1 MRHALRTGSR
11 STTTLVA
18 VALLSMVGVA
28 CSAPSGSGDG
38 TPAASPSTAPVPDAA
53 TLTAYDPATPLDL
66 TEESPV
72 QTLDGGI
79 EIHDVSWAS
88 LGTDRVSAW
97 LVVPPGAGPF
107 AGLVYLHGSETDRD
121 DFLDEA
127 VAMAHG
133 GAASIVMDAPFAR
146 TGSSRKAFLLNFG
159 LAERERDMTA
169 QTVVDLRRA
178 YDVLLERGD
187 VDPERLGFV
196 GHSWGASLGVVLA
209 AVDDR
214 PGSLVI
220 ITARPSWTG
229 FLEAESEGWVRS
241 AHERVGDE
249 DWQQYL
255 DLMAP
260 LDAMAEID
268 NVDASRLY
276 LQYGT
281 ADDVV
286 PEDVSAQLID
296 AAEGAKSD
304 LYPAPHA
311 LNDDATADR
320 VDWLVERLGLSP
332 IGADVLAEV
341 GLPDQPSGF

>member
-1 MRHALRTGSR
+1 MPI
-11 STTTLVA
+11 
-18 VALLSMVGVA
+18 ALLAVLGVA
-28 CSAPSGSGDG
+28 CTAPPGSGEP
-38 TPAASPSTAPVPDAA
+38 TSSSTAATPIPDATA
-53 TLTAYDPATPLDL
+53 LTAYDPAAPLEV
-66 TEESPV
+66 TEESPA

-79 EIHDVSWAS
+79 EIHDIAWNS

-97 LVVPPGAGPF
+97 LVVPPGGGPF
-107 AGLVYLHGSETDRD
+107 AGIVYLHGSETDRD

-127 VAMAHG
+127 VAMASG

-229 FLEAESEGWVRS
+229 FLEAETEGWVRS

-255 DLMAP
+255 ALMSS
-260 LDAMAEID
+260 LDATAEID
-268 NVDASRLY
+268 SVEGSRLY

-286 PEDVSAQLID
+286 PEDVSAQLIE
-296 AAEGAKSD
+296 AADGAKTD

-311 LNDDATADR
+311 LNGDATADR
-320 VDWLVERLGLSP
+320 VAWLGDRLGLSS
-332 IGADVLAEV
+332 IGADILAEV

>member
-1 MRHALRTGSR
+1 MSQSLQTGSR
-11 STTTLVA
+11 STATLVA

-28 CSAPSGSGDG
+28 CSASTSGSDV
-38 TPAASPSTAPVPDAA
+38 PSPSPSTALIPDAA
-53 TLTAYDPATPLDL
+53 ALTAYDPATPLDL
-66 TEESPV
+66 AEESPV
-72 QTLDGGI
+72 QMLDGGI

-88 LGTDRVSAW
+88 LGSDRVSAW
-97 LVVPPGAGPF
+97 MVVPPGDGPF

-133 GAASIVMDAPFAR
+133 GAASIVLDAPFAR

-169 QTVVDLRRA
+169 QTVVDVRRA
-178 YDVLLERGD
+178 YDALLERGD

-209 AVDDR
+209 AVDAR

-229 FLEAESEGWVRS
+229 FLESEAEGWVRS
-241 AHERVGDE
+241 AHERAGDE
-249 DWQQYL
+249 DWRQYL

-296 AAEGAKSD
+296 AAEGATSD

-320 VDWLVERLGLSP
+320 VGWLVERLELSP
-332 IGADVLAEV
+332 IGAEVLAEV
-341 GLPDQPSGF
+341 GVPDQPSGL

>member
-1 MRHALRTGSR
+1 
-11 STTTLVA
+11 
-18 VALLSMVGVA
+18 
-28 CSAPSGSGDG
+28 
-38 TPAASPSTAPVPDAA
+38 
-53 TLTAYDPATPLDL
+53 
-66 TEESPV
+66 
-72 QTLDGGI
+72 
-79 EIHDVSWAS
+79 
-88 LGTDRVSAW
+88 
-97 LVVPPGAGPF
+97 
-107 AGLVYLHGSETDRD
+107 
-121 DFLDEA
+121 
-127 VAMAHG
+127 MARG

-146 TGSSRKAFLLNFG
+146 TGTSRKAFLLNFG

-178 YDVLLERGD
+178 YDLLLERGD
-187 VDPERLGFV
+187 VDPERLGFI

-209 AVDDR
+209 AVDER

-241 AHERVGDE
+241 AHERVSDE

-255 DLMAP
+255 ALMAP

-268 NVDASRLY
+268 RVDAGRLY

-296 AAEGAKSD
+296 AADGATSD

-311 LNDDATADR
+311 LNDEATADR
-320 VDWLVERLGLSP
+320 VDWLVERLGLNP
-332 IGADVLAEV
+332 IGDDALDDV

>member
-1 MRHALRTGSR
+1 V
-11 STTTLVA
+11 VA
-18 VALLSMVGVA
+18 VALLSLVGVA
-28 CSAPSGSGDG
+28 CSAPSGQGDSTTG
-38 TPAASPSTAPVPDAA
+38 TSPSTTPISDAA
-53 TLTAYDPATPLDL
+53 ALTAYDPATPLDL

-72 QTLDGGI
+72 RTLDGGV
-79 EIHDVSWAS
+79 ELHDVSWAS
-88 LGTDRVSAW
+88 LGSDRVSAW
-97 LVVPPGAGPF
+97 LVAPTGAGAF

-146 TGSSRKAFLLNFG
+146 TGTSRKAFLLNFG

-169 QTVVDLRRA
+169 QTIVDLRRA

-187 VDPERLGFV
+187 VDAQRLGFV

-209 AVDDR
+209 AVDER

-229 FLEAESEGWVRS
+229 FLEAESGGWVRS
-241 AHERVGDE
+241 AHERVGDQ

-296 AAEGAKSD
+296 AANGAKSD

-311 LNDDATADR
+311 LNGDATADR
-320 VDWLVERLGLSP
+320 INWLVDRLGLSP
-332 IGADVLAEV
+332 IGADLLAEV
-341 GLPDQPSGF
+341 GLPDQPSGL

>member
-1 MRHALRTGSR
+1 MSSR
-11 STTTLVA
+11 S
-18 VALLSMVGVA
+18 
-28 CSAPSGSGDG
+28 GSDISS
-38 TPAASPSTAPVPDAA
+38 ASPSDVPIPDAA
-53 TLTAYDPATPLDL
+53 ALTAYDPAMPLDL
-66 TEESPV
+66 AEESPV
-72 QTLDGGI
+72 QTLDDGT
-79 EIHDVSWAS
+79 EIHDISWAS

-97 LVVPPGAGPF
+97 LVVPPGDGPF
-107 AGLVYLHGSETDRD
+107 AGIVFLHGSETDRD

-127 VAMAHG
+127 VAMAKG

-146 TGSSRKAFLLNFG
+146 TGSSHKNFLLNFG

-178 YDVLLERGD
+178 YDVLAERGD

-209 AVDDR
+209 AVDER
-214 PGSLVI
+214 PSSLVI

-229 FLEAESEGWVRS
+229 FLESESEGWVRS
-241 AHERVGDE
+241 AHERVGEE

-255 DLMAP
+255 ALMAP

-268 NVDASRLY
+268 KVDASRLY

-286 PEDVSAQLID
+286 PEEVSAQLID
-296 AAEGAKSD
+296 AAQGAKSD

-311 LNDDATADR
+311 LNADATADR
-320 VDWLVERLGLSP
+320 VSWLVERLGLTP
-332 IGADVLAEV
+332 IGPDALTEV
-341 GLPDQPSGF
+341 GLPDQASSF

>member
-1 MRHALRTGSR
+1 MTS
-11 STTTLVA
+11 LVA

-28 CSAPSGSGDG
+28 CSAPSPSGEG
-38 TPAASPSTAPVPDAA
+38 TPATSPSTAPIPDAS
-53 TLTAYDPATPLDL
+53 TLTAYDSSMPLDL
-66 TEESPV
+66 NEESPV

-79 EIHDVSWAS
+79 ELHDVSWAS
-88 LGTDRVSAW
+88 LGGDRVSAW
-97 LVVPPGAGPF
+97 LVVPPGEGPF

-146 TGSSRKAFLLNFG
+146 TGPSRKAFLLNFG

-178 YDVLLERGD
+178 YDLLLERGD
-187 VDPERLGFV
+187 VDPARLGFV

-209 AVDDR
+209 GVDER
-214 PGSLVI
+214 PSSLVI

-229 FLEAESEGWVRS
+229 FLGADTEGWVRS
-241 AHERVGDE
+241 AHERAGDE

-255 DLMAP
+255 ELMAP
-260 LDAMAEID
+260 LDAMAEIG
-268 NVDASRLY
+268 NLDASRLY

-320 VDWLVERLGLSP
+320 VNWLVERLGLSP
-332 IGADVLAEV
+332 IGLDVLAAV

>member
-1 MRHALRTGSR
+1 MSHHLHGGSR
-11 STTTLVA
+11 SATTLAA

-28 CSAPSGSGDG
+28 CSAPSASGDV
-38 TPAASPSTAPVPDAA
+38 TAASPSTAPIPDAA
-53 TLTAYDPATPLDL
+53 ALTAYDPATPLDVN
-66 TEESPV
+66 EESPA

-97 LVVPPGAGPF
+97 LVVPPGDGPF

-127 VAMAHG
+127 VAMARG

-146 TGSSRKAFLLNFG
+146 TGTSRKAFLLNFG

-169 QTVVDLRRA
+169 QTVFDLRRA
-178 YDVLLERGD
+178 YDALLERGD

-209 AVDDR
+209 GVDQR

-241 AHERVGDE
+241 ARERAGNQ

-255 DLMAP
+255 ALMAP
-260 LDAMAEID
+260 LDAMAEMD

-296 AAEGAKSD
+296 GAEGAKSD

-320 VDWLVERLGLSP
+320 VNWLVERLGLDP
-332 IGADVLAEV
+332 IGPDALTEV

>member
-1 MRHALRTGSR
+1 
-11 STTTLVA
+11 
-18 VALLSMVGVA
+18 MVGVT
-28 CSAPSGSGDG
+28 CSAPGGSDDGASG
-38 TPAASPSTAPVPDAA
+38 TPSVAPIPDAA
-53 TLTAYDPATPLDL
+53 ELTAYDPATPLDVA
-66 TEESPV
+66 EESPV
-72 QTLDGGI
+72 RTLDGGI
-79 EIHDVSWAS
+79 EIHDISWAS

-97 LVVPPGAGPF
+97 LVVPPGDGPF

-133 GAASIVMDAPFAR
+133 GAASIVLDAPFAR
-146 TGSSRKAFLLNFG
+146 TGPSRKAFLLNFG
-159 LAERERDMTA
+159 LAVRERDMTA
-169 QTVVDLRRA
+169 QAILDARRA

-187 VDPERLGFV
+187 VDPERLAFV

-229 FLEAESEGWVRS
+229 FLALEAEGWVRS

-255 DLMAP
+255 ALMAP
-260 LDAMAEID
+260 LDAMAAIGD
-268 NVDASRLY
+268 VDASRLY

-286 PEDVSAQLID
+286 PEAVSAQLID
-296 AAEGAKSD
+296 AADGAKTD

-311 LNDDATADR
+311 LNDEATADR
-320 VDWLVERLGLSP
+320 VAWLGERLGLSE
-332 IGADVLAEV
+332 IRAEVLDEV
-341 GLPDQPSGF
+341 GLPDQPSGI

>member
-1 MRHALRTGSR
+1 MSQPRPAGRQSAALVTI
-11 STTTLVA
+11 A
-18 VALLSMVGVA
+18 VLSIIAGA
-28 CSAPSGSGDG
+28 CSAPDSSDDGS
-38 TPAASPSTAPVPDAA
+38 ASAPTVSPIPDAA
-53 TLTAYDPATPLDL
+53 ALTAYDPATPLDVA
-66 TEESPV
+66 EESAV
-72 QTLDGGI
+72 RTLESGV
-79 EIHDVSWAS
+79 EIHDISWAS
-88 LGTDRVSAW
+88 LGSDRVSAW
-97 LVVPPGAGPF
+97 LVLPPGDGPF

-127 VAMAHG
+127 VAMALG
-133 GAASIVMDAPFAR
+133 GAASVVLDAPFAR
-146 TGSSRKAFLLNFG
+146 AGSSRKAFLLNFG

-169 QTVVDLRRA
+169 QAVLDARRA

-209 AVDDR
+209 AVDER

-229 FLEAESEGWVRS
+229 FLAAGSEGWVRS
-241 AHERVGDE
+241 AHERVGEE

-255 DLMAP
+255 SLMAP
-260 LDAMAEID
+260 LDATAEID
-268 NVDASRLY
+268 NVDGGRLY

-286 PEDVSAQLID
+286 PEDVSVQLID
-296 AAEGAKSD
+296 AAQGAKSD

-320 VDWLVERLGLSP
+320 VRWLVERLGLAP
-332 IGADVLAEV
+332 IGDEALGEV
-341 GLPDQPSGF
+341 GLPDQPSLL

>member
-1 MRHALRTGSR
+1 MSHYLRTGRR
-11 STTTLVA
+11 SATTLAA
-18 VALLSMVGVA
+18 VALMSMVGVA
-28 CSAPSGSGDG
+28 CSAPSASGDG
-38 TPAASPSTAPVPDAA
+38 TPAANPSTAPIPDAA
-53 TLTAYDPATPLDL
+53 TLTAYDPAIPLDL
-66 TEESPV
+66 NEESPV
-72 QTLDGGI
+72 RTLDGGI
-79 EIHDVSWAS
+79 ELHDVSWAS

-97 LVVPPGAGPF
+97 LVVPAGDGPF

-146 TGSSRKAFLLNFG
+146 AGTSRKAFLLNFG

-187 VDPERLGFV
+187 VDPDRLGFV

-209 AVDDR
+209 AVDQR

-229 FLEAESEGWVRS
+229 FLETETEGWVRS

-255 DLMAP
+255 VLMAP

-296 AAEGAKSD
+296 AAGGAKSD

-311 LNDDATADR
+311 LNDSATADR
-320 VDWLVERLGLSP
+320 VNWLVERLGLGQ
-332 IGADVLAEV
+332 IKADVLDEV

>member
-1 MRHALRTGSR
+1 MTQTLRTHSR
-11 STTTLVA
+11 STTALAA
-18 VALLSMVGVA
+18 VALLSMVGIA
-28 CSAPSGSGDG
+28 CGAPSASGGG
-38 TPAASPSTAPVPDAA
+38 TSATSPSSPPIPDAA

-66 TEESPV
+66 AEESTP

-79 EIHDVSWAS
+79 EIKDVSWAS

-97 LVVPPGAGPF
+97 LVVPPGDGPF

-146 TGSSRKAFLLNFG
+146 TGTSRKAFLLNFG

-169 QTVVDLRRA
+169 QTVIDLRRA
-178 YDVLLERGD
+178 YDVLLEQGN

-209 AVDDR
+209 AVDER

-241 AHERVGDE
+241 ARERAGDE

-268 NVDASRLY
+268 NMDASRLY

-311 LNDDATADR
+311 LNEDATADR
-320 VDWLVERLGLSP
+320 ASWLVERLGLTP
-332 IGADVLAEV
+332 IGADVLTEV

>member
-1 MRHALRTGSR
+1 MSQTLPAGRR
-11 STTTLVA
+11 STTLVA
-18 VALLSMVGVA
+18 VALLFIVGVA
-28 CSAPSGSGDG
+28 CGAPSTSDDG
-38 TPAASPSTAPVPDAA
+38 TSAAPSLSPIRDATA
-53 TLTAYDPATPLDL
+53 LTAYDPAALLDL
-66 TEESPV
+66 AEESPV
-72 QTLDGGI
+72 ETLDSGV

-97 LVVPPGAGPF
+97 LVVPPGEGPF

-127 VAMAHG
+127 VAMAQG

-159 LAERERDMTA
+159 LDERERDMTA
-169 QTVVDLRRA
+169 QTVVDVRRA
-178 YDVLLERGD
+178 YDVLLDRGD

-209 AVDDR
+209 AVDER

-229 FLEAESEGWVRS
+229 FLEAETEGWVRS

-249 DWQQYL
+249 DWQRYL
-255 DLMAP
+255 ALMAP

-268 NVDASRLY
+268 NIDASRLY

-296 AAEGAKSD
+296 AAQGAKSD

-320 VDWLVERLGLSP
+320 VSWLVERLGLSP
-332 IGADVLAEV
+332 ISADALAEV

>member
-1 MRHALRTGSR
+1 MSHLLWTGSR
-11 STTTLVA
+11 SATALAV
-18 VALLSMVGVA
+18 VALLSIVGVA
-28 CSAPSGSGDG
+28 CGAPSGSGNE
-38 TPAASPSTAPVPDAA
+38 TAAGRSTAPIPDAA
-53 TLTAYDPATPLDL
+53 TLTAYDPATPLDVN
-66 TEESPV
+66 EESPV
-72 QTLDGGI
+72 RTLDGGI
-79 EIHDVSWAS
+79 EVHDVTWAS

-97 LVVPPGAGPF
+97 LVVPPGDGPF

-127 VAMAHG
+127 VAMARG

-146 TGSSRKAFLLNFG
+146 TGTSRKAFLLNFG

-169 QTVVDLRRA
+169 QTVLDLRRA

-209 AVDDR
+209 GVDQR

-229 FLEAESEGWVRS
+229 FLGAESEGWVRS
-241 AHERVGDE
+241 AHERAGDE
-249 DWQQYL
+249 DWQQYMA
-255 DLMAP
+255 LMAP

-268 NVDASRLY
+268 NVDAGRLY

-286 PEDVSAQLID
+286 SEDVSAQLID
-296 AAEGAKSD
+296 AADGARSD

-320 VDWLVERLGLSP
+320 VNWLVERLGLDS
-332 IGADVLAEV
+332 IGADALSEV
-341 GLPDQPSGF
+341 GLPDQPSSF